1 MGLMDDL
8 EGTIEQHAGVSGQQ
22 HSTLVQKI
30 WQKFGNSS
38 EIEKLKA
45 SAHSQGL
52 GGVVESWMKPGQN
65 QPGQNQPINGGQAKG
80 LVGEGWINE
89 IADRTGIPQPVVAE
103 AVAKI
108 LPGVVGKSASQGK
121 AQAA

>member
-1 MGLMDDL
+1 MGLLDDL
-8 EGTIEQHAGVSGQQ
+8 EGTIEQHPGVNGQQ
-22 HSTLVQKI
+22 HSSLVQEV

-38 EIEKLKA
+38 EVAKLKN

-65 QPGQNQPINGGQAKG
+65 QPIDSGQAKG
-80 LVGEGWINE
+80 LVGEGWIKE
-89 IADRTGIPQPVVAE
+89 IADRTGIPQSLVAE
-103 AVAKI
+103 VVAKI
-108 LPGVVGKSASQGK
+108 LPGVVGKAASQGK

>member
-22 HSTLVQKI
+22 HSTLVQEI
-30 WQKFGNSS
+30 WQKFGKSS

-52 GGVVESWMKPGQN
+52 GGVIESWIK
-65 QPGQNQPINGGQAKG
+65 PGQNQPINGGQAKG

>member
-1 MGLMDDL
+1 MGLFEDL
-8 EGTIEQHAGVSGQQ
+8 EGAIEQHPAVNGQQ
-22 HSTLVQKI
+22 HSSLVQDI

-45 SAHSQGL
+45 SGQSQGL
-52 GGVVESWMKPGQN
+52 GGAVESWLKKGQN
-65 QPGQNQPINGGQAKG
+65 HPVNAEQAKG
-80 LVGEGWINE
+80 LVGEGWMRE
-89 IADRTGIPQPVVAE
+89 MADRTGIPQSIVAA

-108 LPGVVGKSASQGK
+108 LPGVVGKAASQGK

>member
-1 MGLMDDL
+1 MGLLNDL
-8 EGTIEQHAGVSGQQ
+8 EGAIEQHPAVNGQQ
-22 HSTLVQKI
+22 HSGLVQEI

-52 GGVVESWMKPGQN
+52 GGVVESWLKGQN
-65 QPGQNQPINGGQAKG
+65 QPVNADQAKG
-80 LVGEGWINE
+80 LVGEGWMKE
-89 IADRTGIPQPVVAE
+89 IADRTGIPQSIVAE

-108 LPGVVGKSASQGK
+108 LPGVVGKAASEGK